1 MTALRYTEKTVG
13 GKSLVAVASKG
24 ENSTATSVALDTIR
38 KEPGSKAV
46 IVMLADAHK
55 AANPKET
62 EYIGW
67 YYQTDFEYLNDLG
80 IEQIVIQGAT
90 NLDLLPRLRM
100 ANIDPAKLHMV
111 ETPEQ
116 AAQAVDPMSVDSVFW
131 AFDIFNGG
139 DVEKSRELIGKKIE
153 EASDVR

>member
-1 MTALRYTEKTVG
+1 M
-13 GKSLVAVASKG
+13 
-24 ENSTATSVALDTIR
+24 
-38 KEPGSKAV
+38 
-46 IVMLADAHK
+46 
-55 AANPKET
+55 
-62 EYIGW
+62 
-67 YYQTDFEYLNDLG
+67 
-80 IEQIVIQGAT
+80 
-90 NLDLLPRLRM
+90 LPRLRM

>member
-1 MTALRYTEKTVG
+1 
-13 GKSLVAVASKG
+13 
-24 ENSTATSVALDTIR
+24 
-38 KEPGSKAV
+38 
-46 IVMLADAHK
+46 
-55 AANPKET
+55 
-62 EYIGW
+62 
-67 YYQTDFEYLNDLG
+67 
-80 IEQIVIQGAT
+80 
-90 NLDLLPRLRM
+90 
-100 ANIDPAKLHMV
+100 MV